1 MKSKIILILLIVV
14 LAISSMTGC
23 STKSVSAP
31 DTKSGT
37 YDEMVNYLISE
48 GFIKKDTTPIDINKT
63 KGYLTDNT
71 NGQWTDLVVADEAKD
86 YDGLYLFY
94 WNPSNESG
102 LYKDVYSN
110 IAVNGNVIVLGG
122 GAAVLQLSNLNG
134 NFGIAFS
141 NDYKNSDEVIA
152 KFKAL
157 TSK

>member
-1 MKSKIILILLIVV
+1 MKSKISLILLIVV
-14 LAISSMTGC
+14 IAISTMTGC

-48 GFIKKDTTPIDINKT
+48 GFIKKDATPIDINKT

-71 NGQWTDLVVADEAKD
+71 NGDWTNLVVADEAKD

-102 LYKDVYSN
+102 LYKEVYSN
-110 IAVNGNVIVLGG
+110 IAVNGNMILLGG
-122 GAAVLQLSNLNG
+122 GAAILELSALNG
-134 NFGIAFS
+134 NFAIAFS
-141 NDYKNSDEVIA
+141 KDYKESDEVIA

-157 TSK
+157 TAK